1 MAAAERKTASL
12 ILPILNEERYIENCV
27 RSLLEQDYPREEL
40 EILLVDG
47 MSSDGT
53 MEILRRLE
61 SEFPNT
67 VRVLENPKRIQASA
81 MNVGADAACGEYLLR
96 IDAHV
101 EYPLCYVSTCIRLIE
116 ETGASNTGCACRTEA
131 RTKTGKIIAKLLTSS
146 FAVGGSRFRVG
157 AESGYVDTVPFGTF
171 RKSYYQE
178 LGGFDERLARSEDN
192 EINYRIR
199 KRGGKIYMTSDIQV
213 TYYCR
218 ETVGALAKQA
228 AANGKWTILSARLC
242 PGSMS
247 LKYFVPFLFDLS
259 LIAMPPLSFLHPLFA
274 FAFAAELAL
283 YLTLAL
289 LSAARKANGLRELLF
304 LTALFPIFHIAYGL
318 GSFAGLGALFIPG
331 KWTAHEQP
339 AGKDKL

>member
-1 MAAAERKTASL
+1 MAADGKTASL

-27 RSLLEQDYPREEL
+27 RSLLEQDFPRKEL

-47 MSSDGT
+47 RSSDGT

-61 SEFPNT
+61 TEFPDT
-67 VRVLENPKRIQASA
+67 VRVLENPKRIQAAA
-81 MNVGADAACGEYLLR
+81 MNVGADAARGEYLLR
-96 IDAHV
+96 IDAHA
-101 EYPLCYVSTCIRLIE
+101 EYPPSYVSTCIRLME
-116 ETGASNTGCACRTEA
+116 ETGAANTGCACRTDA
-131 RTKTGKIIAKLLTSS
+131 RTATGKTIAKLLTSS
-146 FAVGGSRFRVG
+146 FAVGGASFRVG

-218 ETVGALAKQA
+218 ETAGALAKQA

-259 LIAMPPLSFLHPLFA
+259 LLIMPPLSFLYPLFA
-274 FAFAAELAL
+274 VVFAAELVL
-283 YLTLAL
+283 YLALVL

-304 LTALFPIFHIAYGL
+304 LTVLFPIFHVAYGL
-318 GSFAGLGALFIPG
+318 GSFAGLGSLLIPG
-331 KWTAHEQP
+331 NWTAQGHSAEKEK
-339 AGKDKL
+339 A